1 MRSRSRFIGGL
12 VLLFA
17 FFVMVEYQMPHR
29 FSWNPTYSHRDA
41 QPLGCQ
47 LFDSVMSS
55 SLPLGYTVENLTV
68 WQLLEDSTF
77 TPPKSILYLSE
88 KISETDADNILKL
101 AGQGHTALVAVTDIQ
116 PLCDTLGIDY
126 RRDWWGD
133 FKPSNF
139 VGRFIPQTI
148 VRFQKD
154 SSIYVVDGASYGYFE
169 IPDSVECQVLADAHF
184 IHEEED
190 SAAQVKFPTEPY
202 MINTVAVS
210 FSVGKGRVILFS
222 MPMQMTN
229 YGILHPEAGPF
240 IAKMMSEVAQNP
252 VVRIDRSEVAQRE
265 QSVFYVLLGEPPLRW
280 ALYLVLTSIVLFCIF
295 TARRRQRVVPVI
307 SPPQNRSL
315 EFVKLIG
322 TLHYQDGFHS
332 DLLKKKLAYTAE
344 EIRRVTGIDI
354 LDDDDS
360 DAYEQLARIAG
371 RDPQQMRIFLR
382 NARKGAQGQ
391 HLVTEAELKLFV
403 DELNNISKNL

>member
-47 LFDSVMSS
+47 LFDSVMSA
-55 SLPLGYTVENLTV
+55 SLPLGYTVENRTP

-77 TPPKSILYLSE
+77 IPPKSILYLAE
-88 KISETDADNILKL
+88 RISETDADNIMKL
-101 AGQGHTALVAVTDIQ
+101 AGQGHTALVAVTNDLY
-116 PLCDTLGIDY
+116 LCDTLGIDY
-126 RRDWWGD
+126 RRGWWGD
-133 FKPSNF
+133 FKPSNYI
-139 VGRFIPQTI
+139 GRSIPPTI

-154 SSIYVVDGASYGYFE
+154 SLFYVVESMNYGYFK
-169 IPDSVECQVLADAHF
+169 IPDSVDCQVLADASA
-184 IHEEED
+184 IVEKD
-190 SAAQVKFPTEPY
+190 SAAQVKFPPEPDY
-202 MINTVAVS
+202 IDTVAVS
-210 FSVGKGRVILFS
+210 FSVGKGRIILFS
-222 MPMQMTN
+222 MPMHMTN

-240 IAKMMSEVAQNP
+240 IAKMMSQVAQNP

-280 ALYLVLTSIVLFCIF
+280 ALYLVLTSIVLFCVF

-354 LDDDDS
+354 LDDDS
-360 DAYEQLARIAG
+360 DDYEQLARIAG
-371 RDPQQMRIFLR
+371 RDPQQMRVFLR